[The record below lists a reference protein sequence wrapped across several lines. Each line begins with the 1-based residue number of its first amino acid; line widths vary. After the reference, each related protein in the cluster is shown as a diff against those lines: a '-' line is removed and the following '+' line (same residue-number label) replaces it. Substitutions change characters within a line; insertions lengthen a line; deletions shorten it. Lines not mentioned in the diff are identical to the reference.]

1 MYLGTWKYILSF
13 PEPELGSSIDTH
25 FCSELPFQKSKDMIG
40 NKGRKKKQ
48 FVVCSFSGLLAAG
61 LTSQFLSQTSMK
73 KIKKI
78 KKKIPMLI
86 YTICMQDTYAQGT

>member
-1 MYLGTWKYILSF
+1 M
-13 PEPELGSSIDTH
+13 
-25 FCSELPFQKSKDMIG
+25 LPFQKSKDMIG

-78 KKKIPMLI
+78 KKNPYAYIHNLHARHLCPGNMMLQVPFTVSSCF
-86 YTICMQDTYAQGT
+86 YF